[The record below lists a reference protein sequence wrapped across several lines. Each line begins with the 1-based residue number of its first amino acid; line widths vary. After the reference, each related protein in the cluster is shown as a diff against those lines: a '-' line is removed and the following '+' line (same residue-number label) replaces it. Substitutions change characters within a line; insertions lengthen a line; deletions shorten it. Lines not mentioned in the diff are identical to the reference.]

1 MNRQTLSL
9 YYDNFSL
16 RIPVEF
22 LYGGPQVTSEEYDD
36 IKDRFQDHVA
46 HQMGATFAFIVEDD

>member
-1 MNRQTLSL
+1 MSKQILSL

-22 LYGGPQVTSEEYDD
+22 LYGGPQVTSEEYDE

-46 HQMGATFAFIVEDD
+46 HHMGAAFALLVEDD